1 MNAVVF
7 SSILWSAVVGWTMN
21 TQNLWFYRDQL
32 YRIIQEA
39 LEASLIICKWELSEF
54 TLAKIFDVFLQI
66 IPTGFVLN
74 TGYWPFF
81 NSRKRQCI
89 CVCGRYGI
97 DCRHSKHESHWID
110 LDNISNDSS
119 TLFSSKLGNLI
130 VMDSLIEL
138 TPITAGTLGYKLNI
152 KFTFQYRKI
161 QRGRTRQRKDEN
173 FNVADGGQ
181 LFQVIICSIFNL
193 QKEYYPAMHTVCFQ
207 PSPFTYTT
215 YGTIFPCLLRARGP
229 HVDHKKSAS
238 SSLYTVVFD
247 QMPHFT
253 LILQQVNLPT
263 YQYSRHIII
272 PAPLAQV
279 DQRPMKRSTSSRST
293 QTDSLTDI
301 QELWRCRD
309 IWSNVMSLWSSPLPS
324 TLSESI
330 NSPDFPLQAGAEGL
344 YEWPE
349 IQFKKP
355 TPSKKKNRKT
365 TIRALEA
372 SGGDY
377 PDILSFSYASMAT
390 PPKPGLILEDN
401 CENFTNMKPKEEDG
415 FERLHGAIPKTMKT
429 GVIKQEQIDEEFD
442 IVEEFIKQERD
453 KEVVRWREPSSSI
466 L

>member
-1 MNAVVF
+1 
-7 SSILWSAVVGWTMN
+7 MN

-54 TLAKIFDVFLQI
+54 TLAKIFDIFLQI

-97 DCRHSKHESHWID
+97 DCRHSKHDSHWID

-130 VMDSLIEL
+130 LMDSLIEL
-138 TPITAGTLGYKLNI
+138 TPTTAGTLGYTLNI

-161 QRGRTRQRKDEN
+161 QQGKPRQRKDEN
-173 FNVADGGQ
+173 LNVSDGGQ
-181 LFQVIICSIFNL
+181 LFQVVICSIFSL
-193 QKEYYPAMHTVCFQ
+193 QREYYPAMHTVCFQ

-215 YGTIFPCLLRARGP
+215 YGTIFPCLLRAREP
-229 HVDHKKSAS
+229 HVDHRGSTS

-253 LILQQVNLPT
+253 LILHQVNLPT
-263 YQYSRHIII
+263 YQCSRHIII
-272 PAPLAQV
+272 PAPLAHV
-279 DQRPMKRSTSSRST
+279 NPGPMKKSTSSRST

-309 IWSNVMSLWSSPLPS
+309 MLTNVMSLWSSPLPS
-324 TLSESI
+324 TASEPT
-330 NSPDFPLQAGAEGL
+330 NSPVYPLEAGAEGFC
-344 YEWPE
+344 EWSE
-349 IQFKKP
+349 VQFKKP
-355 TPSKKKNRKT
+355 ALPKRKNCKIT
-365 TIRALEA
+365 LKALEGP
-372 SGGDY
+372 GGNNLDVF
-377 PDILSFSYASMAT
+377 SCSYASEA
-390 PPKPGLILEDN
+390 KPAIPALILEDN
-401 CENFTNMKPKEEDG
+401 CKNVLKIKPKEKDS
-415 FERLHGAIPKTMKT
+415 FEWLHSAFPETMKT
-429 GVIKQEQIDEEFD
+429 GAIKQEQIDEEFD
-442 IVEEFIKQERD
+442 IAEEFIKQERD
-453 KEVVRWREPSSSI
+453 KEVMRWQVKHI
-466 L
+466 